1 MKFNKLGSSNLN
13 VSEVCLGTM
22 TYGQQ
27 NTEAEAHE
35 QLDYATAQGI
45 NFIDCAEMYPVPGR
59 AETTGRTEQYIGTW
73 LKKQTR
79 DKLIIATKITG
90 PARGFSW
97 IRNGAVT
104 LDKTNIQ
111 HAIDGS
117 LKRLQTDYVDVYQIH
132 WPERNVPTF
141 GAWKFDASLERQ
153 TTPIREQLE
162 SLSELVKA
170 GKIRHVALSNETPWG
185 VSEFCKMADM
195 HNLPRVVSIQNAY
208 SLLNRTFEHYLAE
221 TCFREK
227 VGLLAYSPLA
237 FGYLTGKYLADPKAP
252 GRINLFEGFPQRY
265 TKANVQPA
273 VKAYVELAQ
282 KYHVSPTTLALAF
295 VQSRWFVASN
305 IIGATTMAQLKENI
319 VACQAKLPEEA
330 LKEIDALHLRY
341 TSPAP

>member
-1 MKFNKLGSSNLN
+1 MKYKPLGSSNLN
-13 VSEVCLGTM
+13 VSEICLGTM

-35 QLDYATAQGI
+35 QLDYAAAQGI
-45 NFIDCAEMYPVPGR
+45 NFIDCAEMYPVPGK
-59 AETTGRTEQYIGTW
+59 AETQGRTEQYIGTW
-73 LKKQTR
+73 LKKQPR
-79 DKLIIATKITG
+79 DKTIVATKITG
-90 PARGFSW
+90 PARGFKW
-97 IRNGAVT
+97 IRGGAVV
-104 LDKTNIQ
+104 LDKVNINL
-111 HAIDGS
+111 AINGS
-117 LKRLQTDYVDVYQIH
+117 LQRLQTDYVDVYQIH
-132 WPERNVPTF
+132 WPERNVPMF
-141 GAWKFDASLERQ
+141 GAWKFDAALESE

-162 SLSELVKA
+162 SLAELVKA

-208 SLLNRTFEHYLAE
+208 SLINRSFEPYLAE
-221 TCFREK
+221 TCMREN

-237 FGYLTGKYLADPKAP
+237 FGYLTGKYLADPKAH

-265 TKANVQPA
+265 TKPNVQPA

-282 KYHVSPTTLALAF
+282 KYNLTPTTLALAF

-319 VACQAKLPEEA
+319 VACQTILPEEV

-341 TSPAP
+341 SNPAP

>member
-1 MKFNKLGSSNLN
+1 MKFNKLGTSNLN
-13 VSEVCLGTM
+13 VSEICLGTM

-27 NTEAEAHE
+27 NTEDEAHQ

-45 NFIDCAEMYPVPGR
+45 NFIDCAEMYPVPGK
-59 AETTGRTEQYIGTW
+59 AETTGRTEQYIGSW
-73 LKKQTR
+73 LKKQSR
-79 DKLIIATKITG
+79 DKVIIATKITG
-90 PARGFSW
+90 PARGFAW

-104 LDKTNIQ
+104 LDKININL
-111 HAIDGS
+111 AIDGS
-117 LKRLQTDYVDVYQIH
+117 LKRLQTDYVDIYQIH

-141 GAWKFDASLERQ
+141 GGWKFDAALERE

-162 SLSELVKA
+162 SLAELVKA

-185 VSEFCKMADM
+185 VSEFCKMADL

-265 TKANVQPA
+265 TKPNVQPA
-273 VKAYVELAQ
+273 VKAYVELAH
-282 KYHVSPTTLALAF
+282 KYNVSPTTLALAF
-295 VQSRWFVASN
+295 VQSRWFVAAN

-319 VACQAKLPEEA
+319 VACQTKLPEEA

-341 TSPAP
+341 TNPAP